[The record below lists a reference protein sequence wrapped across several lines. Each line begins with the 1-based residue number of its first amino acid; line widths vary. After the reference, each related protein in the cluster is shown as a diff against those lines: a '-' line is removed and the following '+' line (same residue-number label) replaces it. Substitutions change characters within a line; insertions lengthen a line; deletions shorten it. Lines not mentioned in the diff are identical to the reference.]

1 MNDPILTQIKEH
13 LEFLGF
19 QTEVSPD
26 DAPRQYIKARHP
38 TRPNM
43 YIARHKSGVL
53 FSAPYATTDEG
64 KKLRGELLDFVNTFN
79 ALGAV
84 CRAYVDKDGDIA
96 VEAWFPGVYLRPE
109 LSVFLDLLSDD
120 VMKGFSANRDQT
132 RKLLK

>member
-26 DAPRQYIKARHP
+26 DAERQWVKARHP

-43 YIARHKSGVL
+43 YIGRLRSGVL
-53 FSAPYATTDEG
+53 FSAPYSTTDAAKG
-64 KKLRGELLDFVNTFN
+64 QRAELLEFVNGFN
-79 ALGAV
+79 TLSAV
-84 CRAYVDKDGDIA
+84 CRAYVDKDSDVA

-109 LSVFLDLLSDD
+109 LSVFLDLVSDD
-120 VMKGFSANRDQT
+120 VMKGFNANRDLT